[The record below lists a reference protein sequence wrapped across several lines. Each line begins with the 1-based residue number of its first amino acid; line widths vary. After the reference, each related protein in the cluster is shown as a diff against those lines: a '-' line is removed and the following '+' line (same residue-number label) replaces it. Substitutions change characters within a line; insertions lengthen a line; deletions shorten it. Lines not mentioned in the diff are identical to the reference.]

1 MTNVTSADG
10 PANPFQVGAGFTE
23 VDGREALAEDALR
36 ASFAA
41 FGEEF
46 EPAFDFTN
54 THERVEAAFGDS
66 REDTPPESVSPWEC
80 RIGGSKFFIP
90 PLNIEVSQTSKA
102 GSLSGA
108 ALRQQTSPKFHTG
121 HSETVINMTLYFA
134 SYEEIFGFE
143 DEIFRINFDN
153 NPSELTGEGWHPIDR
168 RLFNLG
174 PTASNDDKT
183 IDKFLSSLRGLIA
196 QFKYA
201 PFLPIRNEYLNRT
214 FGISGVALKDMSIAT
229 VPDYPFTLA
238 VNLTMYKFN
247 HNVYLPMIE
256 HFDQAIHWGRFRQYM
271 GRAASRLAQSSRP
284 IKEFNLAVDSITN
297 SPIDVG
303 EVRPSVRSP
312 SEVLEDIEVRDVPG
326 TQTFRRHGIFESNR
340 FEFYYPVTT
349 PAGLEM
355 PDLSDMRYE
364 DIVWNQQRKSWWQ
377 RFLGTLGF
385 DVNTNT
391 EQYKKAR
398 EMAEDLGTGFI
409 VNQNEAKTL
418 SEYLRTVSV
427 AMDLMGPGE
436 LNRYYNRRLREI
448 GIEAGTPAAQELRR
462 EIDSVWFYSLYKFFM
477 EDPSLARSLANRDRR
492 DRQLTINE
500 WEVPMVH
507 RNLDPDTVKIQ
518 GVSVTLGNV
527 IARMQLQM
535 ESEPTHQHI
544 GGADTVV
551 NIHMILS
558 GPNSE
563 TELVKLRTMFD
574 HISGLARLEQGHG
587 VLGFLGVRNII
598 TELVGIRY
606 VIPLNF
612 DVSTIE
618 GSPHSYEVVISLT
631 DFDIFQQKRESL
643 SSEQQA
649 ELADAFGKRNPFF
662 RLKQMWGMF
671 NAYPDFPLSVRD
683 AQGKIVGH
691 LDPDFYFRSF
701 KGLDDD
707 IFLSEESEHFV
718 DLRPAG
724 SSSTRIR
731 QGLEDFIREGE
742 QNSLDPSYDHLND
755 SGVHYCVG
763 IGPDGTAEYVS
774 IGDNGFSLFSGAQ
787 AAVVNARLNEPH
799 AGNVQQPPPE
809 PGFED
814 FTPVTS
820 YVQPYLDGG
829 GDPWFQFEAMSQDML
844 YRDNSGRMI
853 RAYPSYML
861 WLIDE
866 SQVAGVKMFDNF
878 YGLQSVIDMSIVQSK
893 EILGDTLVLRVSNL
907 YSKLSTKMKDYLD
920 ENDPGSRMIN
930 EITSMSHR
938 TLANQG
944 WIVDLDTIQLQ
955 PGLRLHLRLGY
966 GSNPNLLETVFNGTI
981 TEVHNGDVMTIV
993 AQSDAIELG
1002 ALVNSTHEKG
1012 HSAKIDGGRLGLHMS
1027 EPRDLMVTLLTQ
1039 GSSTFKEYI
1048 AHATQGEIYSEN
1060 RYGIKHFGS
1069 MFYEPLDG
1077 IERDKVGRNK
1087 NRLSG
1092 IIAGV
1097 QEDRSNGDGILG
1109 LTSGAMMD
1117 VMNAAWVN
1125 MASKRD
1131 YEVFKRNIYPGNG
1144 TGVSQFLGGDLGE
1157 YGLAQA
1163 IDHTGSMRPGSGV
1176 QGDDAGVS
1184 FNFTDSGRNAL
1195 EAAVQ
1200 LQEAPQAEEEA
1211 AWSAPAS
1218 ATMYGVEFSNRG
1230 PVPGSV
1236 SGSGRS
1242 SSSAPVRGPLGGSG
1256 GSSSAP
1262 VGGSVGGRAG
1272 ASGGRFP
1279 QAWHNLHQLFGLTGN
1294 DIGPEPINQVAF
1306 RAQTYLKTVWD
1317 LFEVCAA
1324 LLPDYIVAVRPF
1336 EDRSTVFY
1344 GKPHWLYTSGL
1355 VPLTTGLPP
1364 MKVAK
1369 PDEDLRKIYE
1379 MIEEELAN
1387 QGELDS
1393 FEEFFSGVED
1403 YQYGAAGSD
1412 PYTNTRDIQFTG
1424 GAQGANLAAR
1434 AAIKAGFTGQDLID
1448 AVAVAGAES
1457 SWNPNVIGDPTENGR
1472 AVGLWQ
1478 IMDGVWASKMGT
1490 DREGLKDPWLNA
1502 RAAKMITEG
1511 SLAQRHGKWSD
1522 WAVHP
1527 DSASRG
1533 FYTSKNNYSKHLEQA
1548 AKAVQEELSK
1558 STTNRAPSN
1567 RDPVAGS
1574 VNGKVSDDSRLPGP
1588 GDRQGELSSS
1598 GSGPQMDGWQGR
1610 AIADAEQREYDN
1622 GPRSNGLPIREATD
1636 HDIAAGVYNYGGNRS
1651 RDDAAAQEIWD
1662 EVRAHFASDA
1672 EVERRFL
1679 RARQLSDLPESKR
1692 REIKDEIYNE
1702 VVADFLDF
1710 MFDNPYARGWVVKT
1724 SNKRAGRLISRGID
1738 SVKSAL
1744 LGLKDWVTGQDSDR
1758 PVSDDRK
1765 WEFESLYNAFTQYI
1779 NHGDSAAVEYMKN
1792 NHGDGRDQSNTLLRI
1807 FETAGATLLR
1817 GWENLKDIGK
1827 RALSAVGGIATGLR
1841 EFMRLQLFQMTAG
1854 LSMASNM
1861 QQQTNALNRVFN
1873 DSIYYSEGR
1882 AEDGSITNPILYYAD
1897 NPFTREYAEPVV
1909 EIREPFQRLHMV
1921 NSFQDIISNS
1931 ITETMD
1937 EVATVIT
1944 ANSNGEHPVTVHL
1957 DKSAPSDK
1965 QIEKVV
1971 ETGLHYDHPQG
1982 WMGLNK
1988 IVNPIETVRYVR
2000 QTLGV
2005 SGNGTNMETTAKRV
2019 ALSHLKKGLEKIY
2032 RGELTIL
2039 GNAQIRPH
2047 DLVYMGDVYTRM
2059 YGPFEAAQVIHHF
2072 TPETGFITSITP
2084 SACVSINDPARFMM
2098 IARFKGQ
2105 ADIKSIR
2112 DAMRQKLNVSR
2123 YHSVGSVEGLTDIS
2137 ANSELSLNSML
2148 ADAEIQLQ
2156 NSLQYTG
2163 GNAAVTT
2170 SIVMMAGIG
2179 GIIGGSLGPL
2189 AIGGPA
2195 LGPIGAFA
2203 GWKAWKYVRDN
2214 LLDQQGAY
2222 IQFLTKNGRPM
2233 DAGLTADNSSIAVGH
2248 QNTRRIMVKGLKLAE
2263 IPVLGQDGSPTIRTQ
2278 DVIPQLAWDESG
2290 PSEQARALS
2299 LYVDRTNAAVRRMAG
2314 REYLAGGF
2322 DGEVYWVK
2330 ITRITDGDTFYVS
2343 VLGEHKYGEY
2353 APGGGIV
2360 LGNGRIRPAGV
2371 DAYED
2376 DFKFRSP
2383 SERATLYANDPGVRA
2398 TEFARSILM
2407 PGGQGI
2413 EVALRV
2419 DKANREDQFGR
2430 VLAYVFHR
2438 APEGLTGNDRRN
2450 FILNAATRIPPI
2462 NYDSYMPDGQP
2473 YTFDWEMIAAGFGKV
2488 FTNDMKRDQAGRGTS
2503 GSL

>member
-1 MTNVTSADG
+1 MPRVTSAEDST
-10 PANPFQVGAGFTE
+10 NPFDDEIGQK
-23 VDGREALAEDALR
+23 ALR
-36 ASFAA
+36 ATFAA
-41 FGEEF
+41 FGEDF
-46 EPAFDFTN
+46 EPAYDFTN

-66 REDTPPESVSPWEC
+66 REDIPPESIQPWEC

-90 PLNIEVSQTSKA
+90 PLNIEVSQISKA
-102 GSLSGA
+102 GSLSGS
-108 ALRQQTSPKFHTG
+108 ALRQQTSPKFNTG

-143 DEIFRINFDN
+143 DEIFRINFDTG
-153 NPSELTGEGWHPIDR
+153 PAELTGEGWHPSDR

-174 PTASNDDKT
+174 PTASDDEKS
-183 IDKFLSSLRGLIA
+183 IDRFLSSLRGLIA

-201 PFLPIRNEYLNRT
+201 PFLPIRNEYLNRA
-214 FGISGVALKDMSIAT
+214 FGISGVVLKDMSIAT

-284 IKEFNLAVDSITN
+284 IKEFNLAVDSINN

-303 EVRPSVRSP
+303 EIRPSVRSP
-312 SEVLEDIEVRDVPG
+312 SEVLEDVHVRDVPG
-326 TQTFRRHGIFESNR
+326 TQTFRRHSIFESNR

-349 PAGLEM
+349 PAGIEL
-355 PDLSDMRYE
+355 PDLSDMRYD
-364 DIVWNQQRKSWWQ
+364 DIVWNQQRKNWWQ
-377 RFLGTLGF
+377 RLLGTLGF
-385 DVNTNT
+385 NVNTNN

-398 EMAEDLGTGFI
+398 EMAEEQGTGFV

-418 SEYLRTVSV
+418 STYLRTVRV

-436 LNRYYNRRLREI
+436 LNRYYVRRLREENL
-448 GIEAGTPAAQELRR
+448 EAGTPAGQELRR
-462 EIDSVWFYSLYKFFM
+462 EIESVWFYALYRFFM
-477 EDPSLARSLANRDRR
+477 EDPSLARALANRDRQ

-500 WEVPMVH
+500 WEVPMVRRH
-507 RNLDPDTVKIQ
+507 LDPDTVKIQ
-518 GVSVTLGNV
+518 GVSVTMGNV

-563 TELVKLRTMFD
+563 TELVKLRTMFE
-574 HISGLARLEQGHG
+574 HISGLSRLEQGHG

-606 VIPLNF
+606 VIPLTF

-618 GSPHSYEVVISLT
+618 GSPHSYEVIIALT
-631 DFDIFQQKRESL
+631 DFDIFQQKREGL
-643 SSEQQA
+643 GAEQQA
-649 ELADAFGKRNPFF
+649 ELAEAFGKRNPFF
-662 RLKQMWGMF
+662 RVKQLWGMF

-707 IFLSEESEHFV
+707 IFLSEESQNFV
-718 DLRPAG
+718 DLRPQG
-724 SSSTRIR
+724 SSSAQIR
-731 QGLEDFIREGE
+731 QSFEEVFQEAEDRRR
-742 QNSLDPSYDHLND
+742 LDPSHDYLND

-763 IGPDGTAEYVS
+763 RGPDGTAEYVS
-774 IGDNGFSLFSGAQ
+774 IGPNGFSLYSGKE
-787 AAVVNARLNEPH
+787 AAVVDAHFNEPH
-799 AGNVQQPPPE
+799 AGNVLPPAPD
-809 PGFED
+809 PGYED
-814 FTPVTS
+814 FTPAPG
-820 YVQPYLDGG
+820 YVQPYFDGS
-829 GDPWFQFEAMSQDML
+829 GDPWFQFDAMAQDML
-844 YRDNSGRMI
+844 YRDTSGRMI

-866 SQVAGVKMFDNF
+866 SQIAGVKMFDNF

-981 TEVHNGDVMTIV
+981 TEVQNGDVMTII

-1002 ALVNSTHEKG
+1002 ALVNSTNEKG
-1012 HSAKIDGGRLGLHMS
+1012 HTGKIDGGMVGLYMS
-1027 EPRDLMVTLLTQ
+1027 EPRDLMITLLTQ
-1039 GSSTFKEYI
+1039 GSTTFKEFI
-1048 AHATQGEIYSEN
+1048 AHASQGEIYSEN

-1069 MFYEPLDG
+1069 MFYDPLDSG
-1077 IERDKVGRNK
+1077 EFDKVGRNK
-1087 NRLSG
+1087 RRLSG
-1092 IIAGV
+1092 IIASV
-1097 QEDRSNGDGILG
+1097 NEDSTNAGEVLG
-1109 LTSGAMMD
+1109 LTSMAMFD

-1125 MASKRD
+1125 LAAKRD

-1157 YGLAQA
+1157 FGLAQA
-1163 IDHTGSMRPGSGV
+1163 IDHTGSMRPSAGI
-1176 QGDDAGVS
+1176 QGGDAGAS
-1184 FNFTDSGRNAL
+1184 FNISNSGRDAL
-1195 EAAVQ
+1195 DAAVQ
-1200 LQEAPQAEEEA
+1200 LQERSQVEEEIAWGGNKMA
-1211 AWSAPAS
+1211 AASPVMFGVTLPAQ
-1218 ATMYGVEFSNRG
+1218 GIDN
-1230 PVPGSV
+1230 
-1236 SGSGRS
+1236 
-1242 SSSAPVRGPLGGSG
+1242 VRQ
-1256 GSSSAP
+1256 AAANHINA
-1262 VGGSVGGRAG
+1262 RNIHG
-1272 ASGGRFP
+1272 AARR
-1279 QAWHNLHQLFGLTGN
+1279 HNLAQMFGIIRNDTGN
-1294 DIGPEPINQVAF
+1294 DPSDEVAF

-1317 LFEVCAA
+1317 LFQVCAA

-1364 MKVAK
+1364 LKVSQ
-1369 PDEDLRKIYE
+1369 PDDDLQQIFQRVEK
-1379 MIEEELAN
+1379 ELSR
-1387 QGELDS
+1387 QGQLDS
-1393 FEEFFSGVED
+1393 FEEFFSGVEN
-1403 YQYGAAGSD
+1403 YHNNTSGSD
-1412 PYTNTRDIQFTG
+1412 PYTNTDDIQFSG
-1424 GAQGANLAAR
+1424 GAKGANLAAR

-1457 SWNPNVIGDPTENGR
+1457 DWIADNENPSSNAT
-1472 AVGLWQ
+1472 GLWQ
-1478 IMDGVWASKMGT
+1478 IMYSVWGKTVGASRRS
-1490 DREGLKDPWLNA
+1490 DLHDPYLNA

-1511 SLAQRHGKWSD
+1511 SLAQRYGKWSD

-1527 DSASRG
+1527 SAASRPG
-1533 FYTSKNNYSKHLEQA
+1533 MYFDRNRDYRKWLDKAE
-1548 AKAVQEELSK
+1548 KAVKEELAAAS
-1558 STTNRAPSN
+1558 STTASTKNQP
-1567 RDPVAGS
+1567 
-1574 VNGKVSDDSRLPGP
+1574 
-1588 GDRQGELSSS
+1588 
-1598 GSGPQMDGWQGR
+1598 MDGWASR
-1610 AIADAEQREYDN
+1610 VELEAADKTSDN
-1622 GPRSNGLPIREATD
+1622 GPKSGGIDIREATD
-1636 HDIAAGVYNYGGNRS
+1636 HDIAADVYNFRGDGNR
-1651 RDDAAAQEIWD
+1651 DDVAAVEIWN
-1662 EVRAHFASDA
+1662 EVRQYFATDP

-1679 RARQLSDLPESKR
+1679 RARQLADLPESKR
-1692 REIKDEIYNE
+1692 REIKDETYNQIVE
-1702 VVADFLDF
+1702 DFLNF
-1710 MFDNPYARGWVVKT
+1710 VYENPYARGWVVKT
-1724 SNKRAGRLISRGID
+1724 SNKRAGRLISAPLD
-1738 SVKSAL
+1738 TAKSLL

-1758 PVSDDRK
+1758 PELAERK
-1765 WEFESLYNAFTQYI
+1765 WEFEPLYNAFTQYI
-1779 NHGDSAAVEYMKN
+1779 NFGDAAAFEYMKN
-1792 NHGDGRDQSNTLLRI
+1792 NHSDGRDQSNMLLRI
-1807 FETAGATLLR
+1807 FENAGATLLR
-1817 GWENLKDIGK
+1817 GWEKTKDLGR
-1827 RALSAVGGIATGLR
+1827 RALSAVGGVANGLLQ
-1841 EFMRLQLFQMTAG
+1841 FMRLQLFQMTSG

-1931 ITETMD
+1931 IIETMD
-1937 EVATVIT
+1937 EVATVVT
-1944 ANSNGEHPVTVHL
+1944 ATSNGQHPVTVHL
-1957 DKSAPSDK
+1957 DKSAASDK
-1965 QIEKVV
+1965 QVEKVV
-1971 ETGLHYDHPQG
+1971 DTGLFYDHPKG
-1982 WMGLNK
+1982 WFGVKKM
-1988 IVNPIETVRYVR
+1988 VNPIETSRYAL
-2000 QTLGV
+2000 QTMGF
-2005 SGNGTNMETTAKRV
+2005 SGNGTNIETTAKRV

-2032 RGELTIL
+2032 RGEITVI
-2039 GNAQIRPH
+2039 GNSHIRPH
-2047 DLVYMGDVYTRM
+2047 DLVYLGDVYSRM

-2084 SACVSINDPARFMM
+2084 SACVSVNDPARFMM

-2112 DAMRQKLNVSR
+2112 DAMRHKLNVAR
-2123 YHSVGSVEGLTDIS
+2123 YNATGSVEGLTDVS
-2137 ANSELSLNSML
+2137 ANNELSLNSIIE
-2148 ADAEIQLQ
+2148 DAEIQLQ

-2163 GNAAVTT
+2163 GNAAIVT
-2170 SIVMMAGIG
+2170 SMAMMAGIG
-2179 GIIGGSLGPL
+2179 GIVGGAVGAAAVGSGIVLGPL
-2189 AIGGPA
+2189 
-2195 LGPIGAFA
+2195 GAFG
-2203 GWKAWKYVRDN
+2203 GWKAWKWVRDN

-2233 DAGLTADNSSIAVGH
+2233 DAGLAADNSSIAVGH
-2248 QNTRRIMVKGLKLAE
+2248 QNTRRIMFKGLKLAE
-2263 IPVLGQDGSPTIRTQ
+2263 IPVLGPDGSPKIRTQ
-2278 DVIPQLAWDESG
+2278 DVIPQLSWDETG
-2290 PSEQARALS
+2290 PSEQARAVS
-2299 LYVDRTNAAVRRMAG
+2299 LFHDRTNAMVRRIAG
-2314 REYLAGGF
+2314 REFLAGGF
-2322 DGEVYWVK
+2322 DNEVYWVR
-2330 ITRITDGDTFYVS
+2330 ITRVVDGDTFYVS

-2360 LGNGRIRPAGV
+2360 LGNGKIRPAGV
-2371 DAYED
+2371 DTPED
-2376 DFKFRSP
+2376 EFKTRSTF
-2383 SERATLYANDPGVRA
+2383 ERSQVYGNDPGVRA
-2398 TEFARSILM
+2398 TEFARSLLM

-2419 DKANREDQFGR
+2419 DRANREDQFGR
-2430 VLAYVFHR
+2430 ILAYTFHR
-2438 APEGLTGNDRRN
+2438 APEGLTGSDRRN

-2473 YTFDWEMIAAGFGKV
+2473 YTFDWEMIAAGHGKV
-2488 FTNDMKRDQAGRGTS
+2488 FTNDMKRDQQGRGAS